1 MFQLWQII
9 GMDFGLQQTPK
20 TPRQRSSKR
29 LLHTQDLFRPCGLF
43 AEFLGRHFNYFAIAP
58 DVERPAVSHMLFDY
72 LLNSCFESHFSPLC
86 QGQFENVR
94 WRLSQGSHIAQP
106 KCRMR
111 LVSLYGVCLALPM
124 Q

>member
-1 MFQLWQII
+1 
-9 GMDFGLQQTPK
+9 MDGEQVA
-20 TPRQRSSKR
+20 
-29 LLHTQDLFRPCGLF
+29 QDLLRPCGLF
-43 AEFLGRHFNYFAIAP
+43 AEFLGRHFSHLAIAP

-72 LLNSCFESHFSPLC
+72 LLNSCFESHFSSLS

-94 WRLSQGSHIAQP
+94 RRLSQGSHIAQP

-124 Q
+124 R

>member
-1 MFQLWQII
+1 L
-9 GMDFGLQQTPK
+9 
-20 TPRQRSSKR
+20 S
-29 LLHTQDLFRPCGLF
+29 
-43 AEFLGRHFNYFAIAP
+43 
-58 DVERPAVSHMLFDY
+58 
-72 LLNSCFESHFSPLC
+72 

-94 WRLSQGSHIAQP
+94 RRLSQGSHIAQP